1 MRPHECLK
9 ELTCPDLPTQEV
21 DSTKSRGTLRE
32 LKYDSSFTITFPL
45 FDKDSPTDVRHGY
58 GTAPTKEKC
67 RKKECTT
74 EPIQTLFWFVPIS
87 KRRCPFNNLS
97 FPIMQFSDPRLI
109 SHLFI
114 FAECAAC

>member
-45 FDKDSPTDVRHGY
+45 FDKDNPTDVLHGY
-58 GTAPTKEKC
+58 GTAQTKEKC

-74 EPIQTLFWFVPIS
+74 EPIQTLF
-87 KRRCPFNNLS
+87 RRGVAHSITSPFQLCS
-97 FPIMQFSDPRLI
+97 SVTR
-109 SHLFI
+109 
-114 FAECAAC
+114 A